1 MMMRM
6 TAAELLNANHDN
18 AALSRPFAPP
28 RRYRRSSHL
37 SATLIGV
44 HQEAP
49 VVIHPLLVHLHQL
62 LGENASMM
70 KRIPLLMLPLHLDLL
85 RPRR

>member
-1 MMMRM
+1 MMRM
-6 TAAELLNANHDN
+6 MTAAGLLDVNHDN
-18 AALSRPFAPP
+18 TALSRPFAPP
-28 RRYRRSSHL
+28 RRYRKSSHL
-37 SATLIGV
+37 SVTLMGV

-49 VVIHPLLVHLHQL
+49 VAIYPLLVHLHQL

-70 KRIPLLMLPLHLDLL
+70 KRIPLLMLPLHPDLS